1 MLVNISRDTAAEHRK
16 LLLAGVAMV
25 VVIVLLIGL
34 SVAVY
39 QKVFKS
45 VVMVT
50 VQAGNAGL
58 QLAEF
63 GDVRINGVLV
73 GQVRDIEQ
81 TGDEAVIQLALEP
94 DEADSI
100 PANVNVE
107 ILPTTLFGQK
117 YISLSAPE
125 DASEE
130 SIAEG
135 DVIPS
140 DRVST
145 AVELNRVLN
154 QLFPLL
160 RAVRP
165 VDLNQTLSALATALN
180 GRGAE
185 IGRSLDNLDSYLTT
199 INEHIPA
206 FEEDIRL
213 LADVAE
219 TYDMAI
225 PDFVRLLRN
234 TTVTSRTVLEK
245 QQQLSA
251 FFQDVAGVS
260 DTASRVL
267 GANEDSLIRFGQV
280 TRPVLRV
287 LDVYAPE
294 YPCLLKGVAR
304 YEGRLAEVF
313 SGDRVKQYI
322 EIGAAQRRAY
332 NRSDQPVYGEVGH
345 GPWCLGLPNSSLAK
359 LIVFTMASLVVTGL
373 LAAIMGNIGFGDTT
387 AYSARFT
394 TASMLQPGDDVR
406 VAGVIMGE
414 VSEVEIEDRT
424 QALVT
429 FTVKNGLPMTQ
440 DSGAEIRFLNL
451 VGDRYLTLT
460 QGEPGAPALSPGATI
475 PIARTSPAL
484 NLTTL
489 FNGFQPLFA
498 ALAPEDVNELSMNLV
513 RTLQGE
519 GGTVESLLAH
529 TASLTTT
536 LADRDQL
543 IGDVI
548 NNLNTML
555 GTVDSKREELSL
567 LITCL
572 LYTSPSP

>member
-345 GPWCLGLPNSSLAK
+345 GPWCLGLPNPPVPIGPQPLNDGSNIDSQPGNSFAPGGDEGGPNFDPSSFDTSSGYAG
-359 LIVFTMASLVVTGL
+359 TAAEQAVVNAL
-373 LAAIMGNIGFGDTT
+373 LADQSGQSVAEIPPVATLLYGP
-387 AYSARFT
+387 
-394 TASMLQPGDDVR
+394 LVR
-406 VAGVIMGE
+406 GTE
-414 VSEVEIEDRT
+414 VS
-424 QALVT
+424 
-429 FTVKNGLPMTQ
+429 G
-440 DSGAEIRFLNL
+440 
-451 VGDRYLTLT
+451 
-460 QGEPGAPALSPGATI
+460 
-475 PIARTSPAL
+475 
-484 NLTTL
+484 
-489 FNGFQPLFA
+489 
-498 ALAPEDVNELSMNLV
+498 
-513 RTLQGE
+513 
-519 GGTVESLLAH
+519 
-529 TASLTTT
+529 
-536 LADRDQL
+536 
-543 IGDVI
+543 
-548 NNLNTML
+548 
-555 GTVDSKREELSL
+555 
-567 LITCL
+567 
-572 LYTSPSP
+572 

>member
-1 MLVNISRDTAAEHRK
+1 MSR
-16 LLLAGVAMV
+16 
-25 VVIVLLIGL
+25 
-34 SVAVY
+34 
-39 QKVFKS
+39 KS
-45 VVMVT
+45 
-50 VQAGNAGL
+50 
-58 QLAEF
+58 
-63 GDVRINGVLV
+63 
-73 GQVRDIEQ
+73 
-81 TGDEAVIQLALEP
+81 
-94 DEADSI
+94 
-100 PANVNVE
+100 
-107 ILPTTLFGQK
+107 
-117 YISLSAPE
+117 
-125 DASEE
+125 
-130 SIAEG
+130 
-135 DVIPS
+135 
-140 DRVST
+140 
-145 AVELNRVLN
+145 
-154 QLFPLL
+154 
-160 RAVRP
+160 
-165 VDLNQTLSALATALN
+165 
-180 GRGAE
+180 
-185 IGRSLDNLDSYLTT
+185 LT
-199 INEHIPA
+199 
-206 FEEDIRL
+206 
-213 LADVAE
+213 
-219 TYDMAI
+219 Y
-225 PDFVRLLRN
+225 
-234 TTVTSRTVLEK
+234 
-245 QQQLSA
+245 
-251 FFQDVAGVS
+251 
-260 DTASRVL
+260 
-267 GANEDSLIRFGQV
+267 
-280 TRPVLRV
+280 
-287 LDVYAPE
+287 
-294 YPCLLKGVAR
+294 
-304 YEGRLAEVF
+304 
-313 SGDRVKQYI
+313 
-322 EIGAAQRRAY
+322 
-332 NRSDQPVYGEVGH
+332 
-345 GPWCLGLPNSSLAK
+345 SSLAK

-567 LITCL
+567 LITELRRWVGGLSEDRVAIGESLQSISDLTGVTADL
-572 LYTSPSP
+572 LQDGRPLIKADIAQLRELAKRLAEPRNKAEIRAMLDRTPETLTDQTRTGTYGAWYQYYLCEFSGQITLPGIDPGLPPEVKEVLEQIIGELGEQISSFAFYSNAPRCK